1 MYLYVAFRFNVND
14 NLLLCLKQ
22 VCSLKYK
29 TINTVVLHIFNL
41 DTNSKGSRAEFVCFA
56 G

>member
-29 TINTVVLHIFNL
+29 TINTVVLHVFIWTPIQRGPEL
-41 DTNSKGSRAEFVCFA
+41 SLCVL
-56 G
+56 